1 LFFFQ
6 THLYLISNYFFTL
19 FLFLLKEILE
29 IKILSIDI
37 TYSMNAE
44 IDKFITQELKKI
56 PIFQSITLPI
66 NDNLVENLDTAIEE
80 CQKISKN
87 LISKDGKIRQ
97 IFKDIKTN
105 KLSKKQTN
113 IEIAKIAKS
122 IKQQINQ
129 KTDIKNENVKFLI
142 NNRINQILKNI
153 IHNMIQF

>member
-1 LFFFQ
+1 
-6 THLYLISNYFFTL
+6 
-19 FLFLLKEILE
+19 
-29 IKILSIDI
+29 
-37 TYSMNAE
+37 MNAE

-129 KTDIKNENVKFLI
+129 KTDIKNDNVKFLI

-153 IHNMIQF
+153 IHNMIQS